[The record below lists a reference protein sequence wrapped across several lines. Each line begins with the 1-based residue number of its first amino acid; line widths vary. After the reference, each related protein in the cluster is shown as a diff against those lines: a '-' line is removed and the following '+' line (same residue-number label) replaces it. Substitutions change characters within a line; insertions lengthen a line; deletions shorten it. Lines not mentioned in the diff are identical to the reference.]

1 MIQTLSLQNRSYL
14 AVTTITSVGVLSGV
28 EYCSPLLAV
37 LLVVAGNMTIVWA
50 RGRKGYMLVPVEPE
64 EEEFI
69 ILVY

>member
-37 LLVVAGNMTIVWA
+37 LLVTP
-50 RGRKGYMLVPVEPE
+50 LVKLLIEKIYCHQAE
-64 EEEFI
+64 TCK
-69 ILVY
+69 